1 MENKKIYGMML
12 GLMIFIASLTAIV
25 INNEA
30 PGQVDESALVTTV
43 LKVGKADAIVLKN
56 KDKAMIID
64 TGEEDDGQKV
74 CDFLKNQKISKVE
87 ALIITH
93 FDKDHVGGADMV
105 VRDFDIGKVYMPDY
119 EGERSEY
126 ADFINTMDEKS
137 ITPDRLDSQV
147 SFDFADCSVVID
159 PPESYDMPDPTK
171 EYDNNFS
178 LITTVK
184 HGSNTLIFTGDAQK
198 KRLRE
203 WLNEGRAS
211 KCSFLKVPHHGVYN
225 DELENLLSQ
234 TTPEYAAICDSKKHE
249 ADQATLEVL
258 KEHEVETY
266 ETKNGDITVVSDGEK
281 IKLYQ

>member
-1 MENKKIYGMML
+1 MGNKKLYGMIL
-12 GLMIFIASLTAIV
+12 GLMIFIVSLTAIV
-25 INNEA
+25 INNEV

-43 LKVGKADAIVLKN
+43 LKVGKADAIVLK
-56 KDKAMIID
+56 KGDKAMVID
-64 TGEEDDGQKV
+64 TGEDDDSQKV
-74 CDFLKNQKISKVE
+74 CDFIKEQKISKIE

-105 VRDFDIGKVYMPDY
+105 VENFDIGKVYIPDY
-119 EGERSEY
+119 EGSRDEY
-126 ADFINTMDEKS
+126 TDFLDAMSEKS

-159 PPESYDMPDPTK
+159 PPESYDMPDPAK

-184 HGSNTLIFTGDAQK
+184 YGSNTLIFTGDAQK

-203 WLNEGRAS
+203 WLGEGRAS
-211 KCSFLKVPHHGVYN
+211 DCDFLKMPHHGVYN

-234 TTPEYAAICDSKKHE
+234 TTPEYAVICDSKKHE

-258 KEHEVETY
+258 KEHDVETY
-266 ETKNGDITVVSDGEK
+266 ETKDGDITVVSDGEK